1 MKFLVKFSFANE
13 AGNEAL
19 SDPQFGSK
27 MKQLLTDIK
36 AESAY
41 FTTVNGQRGAYL
53 VVNMDDASQ
62 IPAIA
67 EPLFLWLHAD
77 LEFIPV
83 MLPQDLEKGGPAI
96 AAAVKKWA

>member
-1 MKFLVKFSFANE
+1 MKFLVKFSFAND
-13 AGNEAL
+13 AGNDAL

>member
-1 MKFLVKFSFANE
+1 MKFLVKFSFAND
-13 AGNEAL
+13 AGNAAL
-19 SDPQFGSK
+19 KDPAFGAK

-36 AESAY
+36 AENAY
-41 FTTVNGQRGAYL
+41 FTAVNGQRGAYL

-77 LEFIPV
+77 LEIIPV
-83 MLPQDLEKGGPAI
+83 MLPQDLEKGGSAI